1 MVSLW
6 SWENKKTPGDI
17 PPGVFCFPQGKQKTP
32 SAVHIILWFK
42 LWIAP
47 GVFCFPW
54 GKQKTP
60 GGISPGVFCFP
71 RITLKSQCTDFENC
85 FNQVINEISENASSR
100 KLENQN
106 WFSQPLVHTV
116 IGRTR
121 DLRALVL
128 SITVWTRGW
137 ENPVPSSQLPGKDT
151 FLSTNKFINSSHFN
165 SWNCK
170 FQSIQY
176 SADSS

>member
-1 MVSLW
+1 MILG
-6 SWENKKTPGDI
+6 KQKTPGDI

-32 SAVHIILWFK
+32 SAIHIILWFK

-60 GGISPGVFCFP
+60 SGISPGVFCFP
-71 RITLKSQCTDFENC
+71 RITMKSQCTDFEKS
-85 FNQVINEISENASSR
+85 FNKVINEISENASSR

-121 DLRALVL
+121 ALRALVL
-128 SITVWTRGW
+128 SQARWNVFKVTGT
-137 ENPVPSSQLPGKDT
+137 LPG
-151 FLSTNKFINSSHFN
+151 FLNLPRLYIGSSPILG
-165 SWNCK
+165 
-170 FQSIQY
+170 Q
-176 SADSS
+176 